1 MSYSKKTISKVMDE
15 FRQKPIKARELATL
29 RRTEIQNRFPD
40 IKAIDDK
47 LSESGFRIYEIISS
61 GAPDAKERLSELEAE
76 NQSLQAEKNRLLMSY
91 GYPPYYTSVK
101 YECEKC
107 HDEGY
112 VGINMCS
119 CLRSALNTESFMESG
134 LGLLAEHQNFDN
146 FDLTVYK
153 NAPSGQFS
161 SSPYDA
167 MKLNYDL
174 CRSYGENFSL
184 SSPSM
189 LFIGGVGLGKT
200 HLSTSIGKAVI
211 DKGFYVIYESAPNI
225 LLNFEK
231 ERFSKSSEED
241 DTEKY
246 YECDLLIIDDL
257 GTEFSN
263 RISISNVYNIINTR
277 LIESR
282 PTIISTNLSYT
293 QLEKQYERRIIS
305 RLFGEFKVLL
315 FEGTD
320 YRRLKKGV

>member
-1 MSYSKKTISKVMDE
+1 MSYSKKTITKVMDE
-15 FRQKPIKARELATL
+15 FRQKPIKARELATF

-47 LSESGFRIYEIISS
+47 LAESGFRIYEIISS
-61 GAPDAKERLSELEAE
+61 GAPDAKERLAELEAE
-76 NQSLQAEKNRLLMSY
+76 NQSLQSEKNRLLISY
-91 GYPPYYTSVK
+91 GYPAFYTSVK

-112 VGINMCS
+112 VGINMCT
-119 CLRSALNTESFMESG
+119 CLRNALNRESFIESG
-134 LGLLAEHQNFDN
+134 LGLLSDHQNFEN
-146 FDLTVYK
+146 FDLSVYK
-153 NAPSGQFS
+153 SAPNGQFS

-167 MKLNYDL
+167 MKLNYDM
-174 CRSYGENFSL
+174 CRSYADNFSL

-200 HLSTSIGKAVI
+200 HLSTAIGKAII
-211 DKGFYVIYESAPNI
+211 DKGFFVIYESAPNI

-231 ERFSKSSEED
+231 ERFSKAQEEN

-282 PTIISTNLSYT
+282 PTIISTNLTYT

-320 YRRLKKGV
+320 YRRLKKGL